1 MTVAEPPAPEPDEP
15 RLSFKERETLLALR
29 RLANARSQ
37 LDQLEEQLAATSRAP
52 SWDPD
57 DLARAESY
65 QREIDELATKAHSRF
80 GGGNARARLTEVEMQ
95 QRLLL
100 DRLGVASYDEL
111 RDTERVAPGGPTVDP
126 AFVDFARRE
135 LESAAEAYR
144 QVLSMPDTPVPEPG
158 PVDPIDLTHPEAS

>member
-1 MTVAEPPAPEPDEP
+1 MTVAEPPSPEPDEP

-37 LDQLEEQLAATSRAP
+37 LDQLEEQLAAATREP

-57 DLARAESY
+57 DLARAEAY

-80 GGGNARARLTEVEMQ
+80 GGGTARARLAEAEMQ
-95 QRLLL
+95 QRLVLE
-100 DRLGVASYDEL
+100 RLGVTSYDEL
-111 RDTERVAPGGPTVDP
+111 RTAERVAPIGPAIDP

-135 LESAAEAYR
+135 LASAEEAYR
-144 QVLSMPDTPVPEPG
+144 QVLAMPDEPAPEPG
-158 PVDPIDLTHPEAS
+158 LVEPIDLTHPEAS